1 MKTDRDLI
9 IAVIERSG
17 GLVSAARLRSIGVG
31 QRQTQGLLAADVL
44 HRIRRGVHADAA
56 AWSCA
61 PPDERHRMMVRFE
74 AATNS
79 ALVFGHASAA
89 AMYGLPLIGR
99 WPDRVHVMQPG
110 APGGS
115 STRSRVLH
123 RGGGEI
129 DAVDVGGI
137 RITSIERTVID
148 LATAHPFVTGLAV
161 VDAALRGVQSRSPA
175 LGSRP
180 EMWRTTRGALLA
192 ELEELSPRAGRRRAE
207 RVVEAGDPRAES
219 PGESL
224 SRGRMIEL
232 EFALP
237 ELQVPFIGLPS
248 GDAYVDFYWPGIQ
261 KIGEFDGRVKYAR
274 SQELEGRA
282 AVEVVIREK
291 EREDAL
297 RRRVK
302 SFDRWT
308 WDVALSATR
317 FARFLEERGVPRS
330 R

>member
-1 MKTDRDLI
+1 MKIDRDLI
-9 IAVIERSG
+9 AAVIERSG
-17 GLVSAARLRSIGVG
+17 GLVSAARLCGVG
-31 QRQTQGLLAADVL
+31 ADQRQTERLLATGVL
-44 HRIRRGVHADAA
+44 HRIRRGVYADAA
-56 AWSCA
+56 VWGCA

-74 AATNS
+74 AARNS
-79 ALVFGHASAA
+79 ALVFGHSSAA
-89 AMYGLPLIGR
+89 AIYGLPLIGR

-161 VDAALRGVQSRSPA
+161 VDAALRGVQSRSPT
-175 LGSRP
+175 GIRP
-180 EMWRTTRGALLA
+180 ELWRTTREALLA
-192 ELEELSPRAGRRRAE
+192 ELEELSPRTGRRRAE
-207 RVVEAGDPRAES
+207 RVVKAGDPRAES

-248 GDAYVDFYWPGIQ
+248 GDAYVDFYWPAIQ
-261 KIGEFDGRVKYAR
+261 KIGEFDGRVKYTR

-282 AVEVVIREK
+282 AVDVVIREK

-297 RRRVK
+297 RRRVR

-308 WDVALSATR
+308 WDVALSASR